1 MARNFRDDKHK
12 NIMMA
17 SDNKTMLEYS
27 NFMGTGVSTF
37 KVLWWGLGALMIIFV
52 AKQGGKLYKEIKE

>member
-1 MARNFRDDKHK
+1 MNFSGDERKK
-12 NIMMA
+12 TIMA
-17 SDNKTMLEYS
+17 SDNKTIIEYS

-52 AKQGGKLYKEIKE
+52 AKQGVKLYKEIKQ